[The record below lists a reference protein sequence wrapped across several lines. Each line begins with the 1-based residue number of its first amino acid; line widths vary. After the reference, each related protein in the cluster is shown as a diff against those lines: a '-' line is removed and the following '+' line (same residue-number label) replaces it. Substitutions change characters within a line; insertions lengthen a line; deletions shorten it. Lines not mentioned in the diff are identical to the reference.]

1 MLAQVRGLAGVLLL
15 GLVGVQRSAL
25 VARLIPCSPQ
35 PFLPAATP
43 TMVPDVS
50 GDPLAR
56 SFAQLAR
63 KADQSFRSLMVP
75 KQPLEKPP
83 LAIHQLGDRELRHP
97 ARRISKVDESI
108 RDLARDMLRC
118 MYTARGIGLAAPQ
131 VGVPKQLLVID
142 LDFEEA
148 ANPPIVLINPEIAAA
163 GASLNTYEEGCLSIP
178 GVYLDV
184 VRPST
189 VEVSFRDEYGR
200 PRRIKADGLL
210 ARCIQHEM
218 DHLQGVL
225 FVDRV
230 TDELS
235 LNEGL
240 QQQGFERQHVQS
252 LR

>member
-1 MLAQVRGLAGVLLL
+1 MVL
-15 GLVGVQRSAL
+15 R
-25 VARLIPCSPQ
+25 
-35 PFLPAATP
+35 
-43 TMVPDVS
+43 DS
-50 GDPLAR
+50 GGSLAR

-63 KADQSFRSLMVP
+63 AAEQGSRMVQVP
-75 KQPLEKPP
+75 KEPLEQPP
-83 LAIHQLGDRELRHP
+83 LAIRTLGDRELRTP
-97 ARRISKVDESI
+97 AKRIAKVDESI
-108 RDLARDMLRC
+108 RELARDMLRS
-118 MYTARGIGLAAPQ
+118 MYSARGIGLAAPQ
-131 VGVPKQLLVID
+131 VGVHKQLLVID

-148 ANPPIVLINPEIAAA
+148 ATPPMVLINPEITAF
-163 GASLNTYEEGCLSIP
+163 GSSLNTYEEGCLSIP
-178 GVYLDV
+178 KVYLDV

-189 VEVSFRDEYGR
+189 VEVSFRDEQGR

-240 QQQGFERQHVQS
+240 RQHGFDRGDVQPIH
-252 LR
+252 